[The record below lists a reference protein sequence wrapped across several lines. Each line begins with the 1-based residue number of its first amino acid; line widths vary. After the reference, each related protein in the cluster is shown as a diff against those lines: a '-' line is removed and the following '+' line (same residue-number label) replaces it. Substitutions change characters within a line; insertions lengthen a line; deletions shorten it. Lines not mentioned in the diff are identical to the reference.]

1 MHGIMPGG
9 PMKQYKNNLSRQT
22 VPFMRRIIGEGG
34 LRPPFHGYLPLI
46 GAICAS
52 GLLLFAPSIPAATS
66 TISVDV
72 AAECLV
78 SSQDLNFGTY
88 NPLATGNVDV
98 SSQININCTSGTD
111 FTIKLNAGQ
120 HSSGG
125 FNRNMSDGT
134 NQLAYQLYTDST
146 RLTIWGDGTNGTST
160 VTGTGTGPGSGN
172 TLHEIVYGQ
181 LPALQPIPVGTYSD
195 SINVTVTF

>member
-1 MHGIMPGG
+1 M
-9 PMKQYKNNLSRQT
+9 
-22 VPFMRRIIGEGG
+22 IGATG
-34 LRPPFHGYLPLI
+34 LRYSFHGFMSLLT
-46 GAICAS
+46 AICAT
-52 GLLLFAPSIPAATS
+52 GLLLFPPSISAATS

-88 NPLATGNVDV
+88 NPLAAGNIDV
-98 SSQININCTSGTD
+98 SSQIDINCTSGTD

-120 HSSGG
+120 HSGGG
-125 FNRNMSDGT
+125 FNRNMSNGT

-146 RLTIWGDGTNGTST
+146 RLTIWGDGTSGTST
-160 VTGTGTGPGSGN
+160 VTGTGVGPGSAN

-181 LPALQPIPVGTYSD
+181 LPSLQPVPVGTYSD